1 MKRYL
6 LLLSGLSLLT
16 TLNSQICTGTDHT
29 VLVGSFYFDPPSLTV
44 APGESIA
51 FINQDGFHNVNGDV
65 NVLTGLSYGNPESF
79 SLPAVTGDASGIC
92 MGTIILSISGT
103 YSYDCSIPGHAANG
117 MIGSIIVEDPSIP
130 GCTDPTACNYSAEAT
145 DNDDSCV
152 YALNACETCEDGA
165 VIVNDLDGDGICD
178 FPGCTSYFASN
189 YDPVATYNDTTC
201 NYDLQQLL
209 IEGTTISDLLFSG
222 VLEEEL
228 IGKFAAGGVILDI
241 DKPNSRALI
250 ASAHSQPLYTGA
262 ERPCDYNETLS
273 GNLLAEELIGFQ
285 FGTNVYDGK
294 QNWRTIRNSFR
305 AKYGNISSSSN
316 SYQLPFSHVNMWGG
330 INAILGYEDWFM
342 PNQAELKLYVQY
354 VADTT
359 SYTLDWPTNPNGTTS
374 ELQALPVF
382 GWDSQSN
389 YPAVSNYRY
398 YDNMWAT
405 SQVINAGT
413 PSDFINNDLVYV
425 QFLSKSPDNNPAN
438 FYEHWGNTRYPEFT
452 TTYCLS
458 VLPMRIEELDDV
470 NTSISCKDWDYS
482 DAGNQAVDAGL
493 TCFYPLFSCDSTES
507 DVWNE
512 LVIGVYPAT
521 ASVVEYGRSDT
532 RDILINIPETHEIDG
547 NIYEVIEYEVTGIA
561 NIPTG
566 LEMNLEVG
574 NIIAGGDAYCL
585 GFSEYA
591 LEEGIYDL
599 DIDGTLYMNILG
611 STLTADITLEHR
623 VVVTENQTGVQGCI
637 YPTADNYNALAT
649 DDDGTCLFTGTCPGD
664 FDDDGLIGVMDI
676 LYLLGIYNTP
686 CE

>member
-1 MKRYL
+1 MTRLFL
-6 LLLSGLSLLT
+6 LLCSLAAAT
-16 TLNSQICTGTDHT
+16 TLYAQDCSTADHT
-29 VLVGSFYFDPPSLTV
+29 VLVGNYYFNPYELTI
-44 APGESIA
+44 APGETVG
-51 FINQDGFHNVNGDV
+51 FVNEGGFHDINGNVS
-65 NVLTGLSYGNPESF
+65 VLTGESFGNPETF
-79 SLPAVTGDASGIC
+79 SLPAVYSENDNVC
-92 MGTIILSISGT
+92 MGTITLTLPGT
-103 YSYDCSIPGHAANG
+103 YGYDCSIGSHAANG
-117 MIGSIIVEDPSIP
+117 MVGNITVFDPTIL
-130 GCTDPTACNYSAEAT
+130 GCTDPTACNYSADAT

-165 VIVNDLDGDGICD
+165 VVINDLDGDGICD

-189 YDPVATYNDTTC
+189 YNPVATYNDTTC

-228 IGKFAAGGVILDI
+228 IGKFAAGGVIVHI
-241 DKPNSRALI
+241 DSQNSRALI
-250 ASAHSQPLYTGA
+250 GSAHSDQIYFNSHDPSNSGYREELTG
-262 ERPCDYNETLS
+262 P
-273 GNLLAEELIGFQ
+273 LLAEELIGYQ
-285 FGTNVYDGK
+285 FGEDLYDG
-294 QNWRTIRNSFR
+294 QLNWKIIRDSYA
-305 AKYGNISSSSN
+305 AKYGWNTTDNGYNDDIASTLFWGRINIMGKN
-316 SYQLPFSHVNMWGG
+316 
-330 INAILGYEDWFM
+330 DWFI
-342 PNQAELKLYVQY
+342 PNAAEL
-354 VADTT
+354 
-359 SYTLDWPTNPNGTTS
+359 SEYTIIANEVLPGVISVEWPMNPNGSVTTTQS
-374 ELQALPVF
+374 LPCY
-382 GWDSQSN
+382 GWEYGGDYN
-389 YPAVSNYRY
+389 EHG
-398 YDNMWAT
+398 WAT
-405 SQVINAGT
+405 SSITNAGAE
-413 PSDFINNDLVYV
+413 SNFITNEYVYV
-425 QFLSKSPDNNPAN
+425 HHLAQKRNQL
-438 FYEHWGNTRYPEFT
+438 GNLFEVSGNDYSHAAGYT
-452 TTYCLS
+452 S
-458 VLPMRIEELDDV
+458 VFPMRIEELDDV
-470 NTSISCKDWDYS
+470 NTSISCKDWDYN

-493 TCFYPLFSCDSTES
+493 TCFYPLFNCDSTES

-574 NIIAGGDAYCL
+574 DIIAGGDAYCL